1 MDLQNIELGDLSEAI
16 GQGIARGEELKSQNE
31 AKLNKQKAAR
41 RAVDLASQVLCE
53 RLLDELEET
62 GAMPKAVEFE
72 KLWAYLSR
80 CDSVDRMLE
89 AIERELDWCEGVV
102 ADGGADVAAFSAA
115 AAPLA
120 EKYRGELVAFTQGLL
135 ADGAELAEDA
145 APAFAGTFET
155 WSRADAQ
162 KLNELMGEVLRAF
175 EKYRRVAEDN
185 GAFSLHA
192 VGDVETGEKLAECV
206 DEMRAANA
214 KPYLGVLD
222 DDFMD
227 HVNAFWFGF
236 CKLGKLCEDKA
247 QVNVTPLF
255 SYFNLLADR
264 LSAAACKCEL
274 GDFDVFTVLDALR
287 EEE

>member
-16 GQGIARGEELKSQNE
+16 GQGIVRGEELKCQNE

-41 RAVDLASQVLCE
+41 RAVGLASRVLCE

-62 GAMPKAVEFE
+62 GAMPKAVEFQ

-102 ADGGADVAAFSAA
+102 AGDGADVAAFSAA

-120 EKYRGELVAFTQGLL
+120 ERYRGELVAFTQGLL
-135 ADGAELAEDA
+135 ADGAKLAEDA

-162 KLNELMGEVLRAF
+162 KLTELMAEVRRAF
-175 EKYRRVAEDN
+175 EKYRRVVGDN

-192 VGDVETGEKLAECV
+192 VGDVETGEKLGECV

-214 KPYLGVLD
+214 KPYLGILD

-227 HVNAFWFGF
+227 HVNAFWYGF

-264 LSAAACKCEL
+264 LSDAACSCEL

-287 EEE
+287 EDD